1 MANNLTDAQKAALAE
16 LNELS
21 REKNKISLEELER
34 EREKIKMYEAK
45 NRSLTDTMTLMTR
58 GIEIS
63 KNEIRVIEQQLAVLE
78 DLFVAEGGIVGV
90 LKDKENAARE
100 QIDLNIKLTD
110 ELQKLTKGT
119 KEYEEKYAALVKTQ
133 ELGVELAEEIF
144 AIEKIKEANLEK
156 MIDLLKEDL
165 EVKEALI
172 EVEEQRVDNLIQVE
186 SRTQDLISSTTGIN
200 ESWKQ
205 GFVGQLAQ
213 AHSLGQL
220 NTALATSYETTKRT
234 ITPANV
240 FGTLMEKVAQNTMA
254 VAFAQDNARASMMQS
269 TGAGIE
275 YAKVIRDVDMANNS
289 FGVSAADAGSAVEAL
304 YRHYTEFDYVSGAA
318 KEELAST
325 VALMDRLGVS
335 TSSTSSALQNANKV
349 LGMAAGESTRMTREL
364 LALAGSGL
372 TASQAIEGFNSALPV
387 LARYG
392 KQAVAEFAL
401 LAKSSRALGIDIS
414 ALLSTMGQFDTF
426 EGAATAAG
434 KLNAI
439 LGGDLINSMD
449 MMTASEGERVRMMI
463 KGIEQSGKSWDSMN
477 KFEKM
482 ALANAA
488 GISDLAEASKLFGQ
502 SLSAYDSAVSK
513 QNALAGSQEE
523 LEKRAKAALSVK
535 EKMVAVMESFAIA
548 VGPLV
553 TALNWMIDLYLDL
566 NDIIRKSTDG
576 LIGLGGILAIVA
588 GGYTLISKW
597 LKIKSF
603 LTAADTKLTLSQAGA
618 ALKAAFA
625 KKAQAGAQEGLN
637 NSMDK
642 QGPAAA
648 KSVGPLLAMGAA
660 VMMIGAGIGLAAW
673 GISSMIASLEGLS
686 TGALITAGIITSVLI
701 LAFVGLAIAIVT
713 LGAASAVSFKFVLA
727 LGAGILMIGA
737 GIALAAVGMGFL
749 VRSLASLVDSATSLV
764 EVLTPVKIFAISTAL
779 LSLAAVSYP
788 LIGAAFGF
796 GIFATSLGIMAG
808 ALSIIDV
815 SSLVELNKLLMNIQG
830 LDAEKTVQFKA
841 VMQDMSDMF
850 KSADSATSRS
860 RTSRVEKINQAF
872 AASSGS
878 SGGSGHPTIE
888 IPISFNIDGDTFEKK
903 VVRVVNGR
911 VNILG
916 AG

>member
-1 MANNLTDAQKAALAE
+1 MAKDITESQKAALVE
-16 LNELS
+16 LNKLS
-21 REKNKISLEELER
+21 QEKNKLSKEEI
-34 EREKIKMYEAK
+34 EREK
-45 NRSLTDTMTLMTR
+45 
-58 GIEIS
+58 
-63 KNEIRVIEQQLAVLE
+63 
-78 DLFVAEGGIVGV
+78 
-90 LKDKENAARE
+90 
-100 QIDLNIKLTD
+100 
-110 ELQKLTKGT
+110 
-119 KEYEEKYAALVKTQ
+119 
-133 ELGVELAEEIF
+133 
-144 AIEKIKEANLEK
+144 EKIKLYEDQNKSITDVVAIKTRQIELFKKEAQMLEGQIFQMENLASAMEK
-156 MIDLLKEDL
+156 NSQEQIEQIVNVAKLTEELNKLKEGSKKYVKVEEEIADVRKRGEDLKLENLRLSKLETLAKGGLIDLLKEDL
-165 EVKEALI
+165 KLKEQQI
-172 EVEEQRVDNLIQVE
+172 ELEEDRIDNLVQTE
-186 SRTQDLISSTTGIN
+186 SKTQDLITATTGIN

-205 GFVGQLAQ
+205 GLVGQLAQ

-220 NTALATSYETTKRT
+220 NTALATAYETTKRT

-240 FGTLMEKVAQNTMA
+240 FGTLMSKVAESTVA

-289 FGVSAADAGSAVEAL
+289 FGVSAADAGKSVEAL

-318 KEELAST
+318 KQELAST
-325 VALMDRLGVS
+325 VALMDKLGVS
-335 TSSTSSALQNANKV
+335 TDTTSSALQNANKV
-349 LGMAAGESTRMTREL
+349 LGMAVGESTRMTREL

-401 LAKSSRALGIDIS
+401 LAKSSRALGIDIN

-434 KLNAI
+434 RLNAI

-523 LEKRAKAALSVK
+523 LEKRAQAALSVK

-548 VGPLV
+548 IGPV
-553 TALNWMIDLYLDL
+553 IGALNWMVDLYLKA
-566 NDIIRKSTDG
+566 NDAIRKAFDG
-576 LIGLGGILAIVA
+576 LIGLGTILAAVA
-588 GGYTLISKW
+588 GSYLLISKW
-597 LKIKSF
+597 LKIKAF
-603 LTAADTKLTLSQAGA
+603 LTAADTKLTLSNAGA
-618 ALKAAFA
+618 ALKDAFA
-625 KKAQAGAQEGLN
+625 KKTQAGAQEGLN
-637 NSMDK
+637 NSMNK
-642 QGPAAA
+642 AGPAAA
-648 KSVGPLLAMGAA
+648 KSVGPMLAMGAA
-660 VMMIGAGIGLAAW
+660 VLMIGAGIGLAAW

-727 LGAGILMIGA
+727 LGAGLLLVGA
-737 GIALAAVGMGFL
+737 GIALAAAGMGYL
-749 VRSLASLVDSATSLV
+749 VQSLASLVDSATSLV
-764 EVLTPVKIFAISTAL
+764 EVLTPVKIFAISSAL

-788 LIGAAFGF
+788 LMGAALGF

-808 ALSIIDV
+808 ALSVIDI

-850 KSADSATSRS
+850 KSADGATSRA
-860 RTSRVEKINQAF
+860 RGSRVERINQAF

-878 SGGSGHPTIE
+878 TGGSSNQAIE
-888 IPISFNIDGDTFEKK
+888 IPISFNIDGETFEKK
-903 VVRVVNGR
+903 VISVVNGR
-911 VNILG
+911 VNIRG